1 VAQAESAN
9 EWAETGMPS
18 HSRPIDERH
27 SGKIVNLLTLI
38 QQTQPEARD
47 GVPPAVLVTG
57 GGRRIGAA
65 IAEDLAAHGY
75 AVAIHCNR
83 SKMAADALAG
93 RLRDM
98 GAVTAV
104 AQADLTDRDAVQSL
118 VETASAALGRSIQL
132 LVNNASVF
140 EADGLMDFD
149 WSGWDRHFAV
159 QLEAPVM
166 LTRRFAEA
174 LPAGLEGLVVNML
187 DQRVWK
193 PTPRYF
199 SYMMSKAALLA
210 ATKSMAQALAPHI
223 RVNAIG
229 PGPTLRNEQQTDA
242 QFAEVVDAVL
252 LRRGPALSEFG
263 ATIRYLWQTRSI
275 TGQMIAL
282 DGGQHLAWQT
292 PDATGVG
299 E

>member
-1 VAQAESAN
+1 MAKRIRQMN
-9 EWAETGMPS
+9 GPKTGMPS

-27 SGKIVNLLTLI
+27 SAKIVNLLTLI

-104 AQADLTDRDAVQSL
+104 AQADLTDRGCRSEPCRDSKRG
-118 VETASAALGRSIQL
+118 TRASDPASG
-132 LVNNASVF
+132 NNVAGVRRRW
-140 EADGLMDFD
+140 ADGFRLERLGQALRRSTRSAGDAD
-149 WSGWDRHFAV
+149 AAICRGAAGVWTSWSS
-159 QLEAPVM
+159 
-166 LTRRFAEA
+166 TCSI
-174 LPAGLEGLVVNML
+174 N
-187 DQRVWK
+187 VWK
-193 PTPRYF
+193 PTPRYL
-199 SYMMSKAALLA
+199 SYTMSKAALLA
-210 ATKSMAQALAPHI
+210 ATKTMAQALAPHI

-229 PGPTLRNEQQTDA
+229 PGPTLRNEGQTDA

-252 LRRGPALSEFG
+252 LGAGLRFRIRSHHSLSVAHG
-263 ATIRYLWQTRSI
+263 RSP
-275 TGQMIAL
+275 GR
-282 DGGQHLAWQT
+282 
-292 PDATGVG
+292 
-299 E
+299 